1 MNKKLLLTSFTLG
14 TILLA
19 CSLFVHTA
27 LADPILAEVDIDLPS
42 GCTVTDSDGMTHVFP
57 KEDSPSEFLAICAL
71 DTAEE
76 EGHISD
82 FKLTNDAAFGLY
94 VASINGI
101 EPAGTEYWALWLNG
115 GFADCGVGG
124 LVMNEADTLSFILTD
139 WTTNT
144 ESSTI
149 ILHIAELASTE
160 IPVTVAAANSGPILP
175 PPFDIEKALNY
186 LKSVQGPDGS
196 FGGEGLY
203 TDWAAIAFGA
213 ANVAGEPVEK
223 ITSYFSSH
231 NQISPLLTDNERRA
245 MALLALG
252 LNPYDWHGVNYIEAI
267 LRSWD
272 GNQFGNPELVND
284 DIFALL
290 PLQKAGFTMKN
301 DMIKKDL
308 AFIISKQRKNGSW
321 EESVDMTAAAI
332 QALRPFQDNNNGVY
346 DSLTQAMSYMFNNQG
361 ATGGWDSVYSTSW
374 AAQAMHSVDASWV
387 KYGYSPSDYLSLEQ
401 AADGG
406 MLPVSATL
414 ENRVWATS
422 YAIPAVLG
430 KSWNEILRPATRPAL
445 PETIQSTEVK
455 NTQATP
461 VISPAQITQDNP
473 VEILPEIPTEITAA
487 VLTAEVIDSLPSDG
501 NSSAGNLPVVLSLLG
516 GAILII
522 LLGKLFLV

>member
-1 MNKKLLLTSFTLG
+1 MKRKLFFAGFIILSALIFGNLG
-14 TILLA
+14 TP
-19 CSLFVHTA
+19 HA
-27 LADPILAEVDIDLPS
+27 LADTAIHLKVATNDSTLYDQDI
-42 GCTVTDSDGMTHVFP
+42 TVAPCDSDNAGTLMITPYCAILQSGLASDWDWTWAPSAFLNSLGGIAGFTSQDADGNDVYHYWSWSLNSIEAMVALNQYELLP
-57 KEDSPSEFLAICAL
+57 ADSILLTFIDPAIP
-71 DTAEE
+71 
-76 EGHISD
+76 
-82 FKLTNDAAFGLY
+82 AAAG
-94 VASINGI
+94 A
-101 EPAGTEYWALWLNG
+101 PAGNA
-115 GFADCGVGG
+115 
-124 LVMNEADTLSFILTD
+124 
-139 WTTNT
+139 
-144 ESSTI
+144 
-149 ILHIAELASTE
+149 
-160 IPVTVAAANSGPILP
+160 GPILP

-267 LRSWD
+267 LESWD
-272 GNQFGNPELVND
+272 GSQFGNPELVND

-290 PLQKAGFTMKN
+290 PLQRAGFTVKN

-308 AFIISKQRKNGSW
+308 AFIIGKQRRNGSW
-321 EESVDMTAAAI
+321 EDSVDMTAAAI
-332 QALRPFQDNNNGVY
+332 VALRPLQENNNGVY